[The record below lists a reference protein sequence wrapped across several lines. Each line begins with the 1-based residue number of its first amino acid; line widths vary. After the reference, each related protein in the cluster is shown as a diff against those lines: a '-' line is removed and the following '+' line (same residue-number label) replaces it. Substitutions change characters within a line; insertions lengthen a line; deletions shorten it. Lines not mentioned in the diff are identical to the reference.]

1 MAWHYRLVTTDIL
14 SRAAAAAASLLAQQ
28 LDIRIYG
35 PITAKPV
42 QRKKGRVKVQ
52 FI

>member
-14 SRAAAAAASLLAQQ
+14 SRAAAASLLAQQ
-28 LDIRIYG
+28 MDIRIYG